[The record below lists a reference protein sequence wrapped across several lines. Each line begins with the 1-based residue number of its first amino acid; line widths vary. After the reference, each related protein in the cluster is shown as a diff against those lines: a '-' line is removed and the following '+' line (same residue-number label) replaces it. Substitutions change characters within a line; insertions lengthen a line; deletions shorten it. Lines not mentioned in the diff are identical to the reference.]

1 MVTSAGTSKAV
12 QALDAPVNETLDA
25 PGRDGLFRP
34 LRVLESA
41 QGPEVDIAGKAVISL
56 SSNNYLGLNTHPRLV
71 EAASRAAIEW
81 GAGTGAVRTIAGT
94 QTLHV
99 ELERRLAGVKST
111 EAALTLQSGYGVNVG
126 VIGSM
131 LEQGDCVVSDKLN
144 HASIIDGIRL
154 TKADRILYEHAD
166 PDDAERALSEARAKG
181 YRRVLLVTDGVFSM
195 DGDIAPLPQLV
206 ERAEQYG
213 AAVMVDDAHATGV
226 LGSNGRGTTDHFGL
240 HGRVALNIGTLSKAV
255 GVVGGYVAASQT
267 VRDHLI
273 HKSRPF
279 LFSPPHPPA
288 VVPACIAAVDVLEQE
303 PNLMEQLWSNTRHF
317 KSGLRE
323 LGFDIGDSETPI
335 TPVMCGEAPVAMQL
349 SDMLLERGIFAQGIG
364 FPTVARGRARVRTIV
379 CATHTH
385 EQLDRALLAF
395 EEVGTRL
402 GLIGGGGQAY
412 RDGTNTLLRV
422 ASSACRAALAM
433 AHRTAAELEEE
444 R

>member
-1 MVTSAGTSKAV
+1 MAMSTGTSKAV
-12 QALDAPVNETLDA
+12 QALDASLNEDLEA
-25 PGRDGLFRP
+25 LRRDGLFRP

-56 SSNNYLGLNTHPRLV
+56 SSNNYLGLNTHPLLV
-71 EAASRAAIEW
+71 EAASRAALEW

-94 QTLHV
+94 QTLHE
-99 ELERRLAGVKST
+99 ELEARLAAVKRT
-111 EAALTLQSGYGVNVG
+111 EAALTFSSGDAGNVGAIGSVREHGELG

-154 TKADRILYEHAD
+154 TKADRILYEPVDA
-166 PDDAERALSEARAKG
+166 DDAERALSEARGKG
-181 YRRVLLVTDGVFSM
+181 YRRILLVTDGVFSM
-195 DGDIAPLPQLV
+195 DADIAPLPALV

-226 LGSNGRGTTDHFGL
+226 LGTNGRGTTDHFGL

-279 LFSPPHPPA
+279 LFSSSHPPA
-288 VVPACIAAVDVLEQE
+288 VVAACIAAVDVLEQE
-303 PNLMEQLWSNTRHF
+303 ANLMEQLWSNTRHF

-323 LGFDIGDSETPI
+323 LGFDIGRSETPI
-335 TPVMCGEAPVAMQL
+335 TPVMCGEAPIAMQL
-349 SDMLLERGIFAQGIG
+349 SDLLLDRGVFAQGIG
-364 FPTVARGRARVRTIV
+364 FPTVAR
-379 CATHTH
+379 
-385 EQLDRALLAF
+385 DRKS
-395 EEVGTRL
+395 TRL
-402 GLIGGGGQAY
+402 
-412 RDGTNTLLRV
+412 
-422 ASSACRAALAM
+422 
-433 AHRTAAELEEE
+433 
-444 R
+444 